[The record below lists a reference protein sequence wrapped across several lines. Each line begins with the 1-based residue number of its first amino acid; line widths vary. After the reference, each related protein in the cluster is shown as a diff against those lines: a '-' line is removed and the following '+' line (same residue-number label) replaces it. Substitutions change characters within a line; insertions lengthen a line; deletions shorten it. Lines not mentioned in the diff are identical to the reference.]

1 MISLCSRY
9 QILIWLNEIVK
20 IVFFVNQIG
29 VMKVDAVLTAK
40 TASVRVSIVKVPF
53 PQKTSSSITRNSE
66 LLVDKVRF
74 ENLENQPSC
83 ESGRGENGH

>member
-1 MISLCSRY
+1 MEK
-9 QILIWLNEIVK
+9 N
-20 IVFFVNQIG
+20 VFFVNQSG

-40 TASVRVSIVKVPF
+40 TASFRVSIVKVPF